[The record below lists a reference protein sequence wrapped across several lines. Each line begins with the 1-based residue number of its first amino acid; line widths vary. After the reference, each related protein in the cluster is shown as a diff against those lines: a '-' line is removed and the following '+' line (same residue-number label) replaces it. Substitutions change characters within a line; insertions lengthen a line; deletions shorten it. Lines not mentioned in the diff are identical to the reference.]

1 MALKTLTSTGIS
13 NGNPILPGQVTQ
25 SVDAFTGA
33 EGYAITI
40 SGSFTLTGA
49 TTGSGVFNEAIS
61 SSQAETSVNASKLN
75 PSLNNTI
82 NQNYNVLFASTSS
95 ATYEQIFRE
104 DGAVMIYNPSTDLLT
119 VTSSYAVSSSRAISS
134 SYSDN
139 AAVSQVNAQQYDN
152 GISVVPANFKFIA
165 GKVAMLNGAA
175 TSSIF
180 SVLIGKSL
188 GDDVFINASYPT
200 TFTPFTSSVTVDTT
214 PGPPYTTNLSI
225 LKVNVSS
232 SGEVLIT
239 GGPNDTGT
247 IIFTGIYI

>member
-1 MALKTLTSTGIS
+1 MALKTLTSTGII

-152 GISVVPANFKFIA
+152 GISVVSGDFKFIA
-165 GKVAMLNGAA
+165 GTAAITGGSA

-180 SVLIGKSL
+180 SNLIGKTL
-188 GDDVFINASYPT
+188 GTNAWITANYSSGYGPTDVIAV
-200 TFTPFTSSVTVDTT
+200 TS
-214 PGPPYTTNLSI
+214 I
-225 LKVNVSS
+225 SS
-232 SGEVLIT
+232 SGAILFDNQQPGSPASAILV
-239 GGPNDTGT
+239 
-247 IIFTGIYI
+247 FTGIYI